1 MTHGLLLLLLLDGL
15 FRFVHRVLEGQPV
28 VAADGLTPQLNFFE
42 EVPQFVAVVVATGR
56 RGRRGGGQIAI
67 GHPLQIQQRLQ
78 TVLVFPEPGQSL
90 LDTLQML
97 EQLLLHG
104 LVLLRLLLLL
114 LLLAAVVG
122 HGHFRRR
129 GRVESAAARTRV
141 AVAGL
146 GAETGIRHRIVARR

>member
-114 LLLAAVVG
+114 LLAAVVG

>member
-1 MTHGLLLLLLLDGL
+1 MTHGLLLLLLLLDGL

-28 VAADGLTPQLNFFE
+28 AAADGLTPQLNFFE

-67 GHPLQIQQRLQ
+67 GHPLEIQQRLQ

-104 LVLLRLLLLL
+104 LVGLLRLL